1 MCFRRLDYFVLS
13 ERLKKD
19 LCDSLMRKDV
29 MGSDHCPIVL
39 LLSVWIFFYLQSPCG
54 IKSHDTLYWNC
65 GKKVPNV
72 PWCFKHLRAFR
83 VIIVALIFGFPNWLG
98 VNDFHSSLRS
108 SFSAMVVMI
117 NWNRQCHQISLV
129 NIVSWPPSIFLVSFN
144 FCFDVVSFT

>member
-39 LLSVWIFFYLQSPCG
+39 LLSVWIFFISKVLVALNLMTPCAE
-54 IKSHDTLYWNC
+54 IVV
-65 GKKVPNV
+65 KVPNV